1 MTTDLSRESI
11 LKTSRKFTEA
21 RILITGVE
29 LDLFTLL
36 SEEPLSAEDIT
47 SKLKTDPRATT
58 ILLDVL
64 AAQGYLIK
72 EKGRYRTDPAVA
84 PLLSA
89 DSDNSLVP
97 GLMHTAHLWTTWT
110 QLTRIVR
117 EGGPA
122 ENLEIERQD
131 YMKAFIEAMH
141 IGSARLAPDIVKA
154 VRPGKAKAL
163 LDVGGGSGS
172 YTIAFLQAVSGMRA
186 TIFDQP
192 DVIPM
197 ARERIAGEGLLD
209 RVELVSGDYHEDELP
224 SGHDFAFLSAVIHQN
239 SHEQNVELY
248 RKVFDTLDPGGRI
261 VIRDYVLNYD
271 RTEPVSGALFA
282 VNMLV
287 NTDGGNSYTLEEI
300 REGLSEA
307 GFVRV
312 KLLQEKE
319 MSSLVEAYKE

>member
-1 MTTDLSRESI
+1 MTQDLSREAI

-21 RILITGVE
+21 RILLTGVE

-47 SKLKTDPRATT
+47 SRLETNLRATT

-64 AAQGYLIK
+64 SAQGYLVK
-72 EKGRYRTDPAVA
+72 EKDCYRTEPAVA

-122 ENLEIERQD
+122 KNMEIERQD
-131 YMKAFIEAMH
+131 YMKAFIGAMH
-141 IGSARLAPDIVKA
+141 IGSARLAPEIVKA

-172 YTIAFLQAVSGMRA
+172 YTITFLKTVSGMRA
-186 TIFDQP
+186 TIFDLP

-197 ARERIAGEGLLD
+197 ARDRISDERLLD
-209 RVELVSGDYHEDELP
+209 RVDLVSGDYHKDELP
-224 SGHDFAFLSAVIHQN
+224 SGHDLAFLSAIIHQN
-239 SHEQNVELY
+239 SHEQNVKLY
-248 RKVFDTLDPGGRI
+248 RKVFEALDPGGRI
-261 VIRDYVLNYD
+261 IIRDYVLNSD
-271 RTEPVSGALFA
+271 RTEPASGALFA

-287 NTDGGNSYTLEEI
+287 NTDGGNSYTLDEI
-300 REGLSEA
+300 RGGLAEA
-307 GFVRV
+307 GFIRV

-319 MSSLVEAYKE
+319 MSSLVEAYKK